1 MPKGRF
7 AREKSLVGATSSQ
20 DDGGA
25 ERLVDGT
32 MVVDVSYYVANGF
45 LVLGVAFNI
54 LLRLGRTPRMRH
66 HGCGDRWQRILGWD
80 IAVRRR
86 FA

>member
-54 LLRLGRTPRMRH
+54 LLR
-66 HGCGDRWQRILGWD
+66 QNSKNEV

>member
-7 AREKSLVGATSSQ
+7 AREKSLVGATFSQ

-32 MVVDVSYYVANGF
+32 MVVDVICCKSS
-45 LVLGVAFNI
+45 LE
-54 LLRLGRTPRMRH
+54 
-66 HGCGDRWQRILGWD
+66 
-80 IAVRRR
+80 
-86 FA
+86 